1 MGVVTASWLTNREIA
16 TLVLLGALLVGIL
29 VLALR
34 KERLRNAFGGLF
46 RSFVRP
52 HILFVLVGYYGCLL
66 AAVFLAS
73 RLGLWEWGLWKPTG
87 VWMVLSGFG
96 LLFKYDEV
104 VKQPGFGWRVSVR
117 TIALVEIVSFVAD
130 VASFPLWIEIPAQAL
145 AFIAGV
151 MSAWAGDNPEHAPI
165 ARLANRYLML
175 FGVAALLAG
184 IRSAATGWENL
195 DHGLLIREF
204 LVPIW
209 LTPVALVCVYA
220 FAIYCVYEVAFKQMA
235 LVKTD
240 RNLFRQRLAVVL
252 RVSFIVSRVRVLRRV
267 GGTRFAHANGFR
279 DAWNELGEILRR
291 DERARSASVSP
302 RTSQVRAGHDRRP
315 AMDSSPLPSPSARET
330 TSEGRFAE
338 MSTDDLDP
346 NRHLAFINETETAVA
361 LLDEGIGRIA
371 SWHGGEDRRIVALHL
386 LAQGF
391 ERFLILTHALL
402 QLSSEG
408 ALPTRKQVEDEFWHD
423 LARML
428 DEIVEAGRRD
438 DTYIARP
445 AIQNDID
452 FLANDEHWREVLSV
466 LSDLCSGGRYHDL
479 DTMLDGQS
487 AWQSPMDRWQSLEM
501 AYCRTDP
508 QWLELMKSNAGKF
521 HRQWYPALAAKQTE
535 TLQRAARGVARIWT
549 LGPARAHGQKMSS
562 VIGRFL
568 FIMDDDLGAPAT

>member
-1 MGVVTASWLTNREIA
+1 MTAASLTNREIA
-16 TLVLLGALLVGIL
+16 TLVLLGVLLVGIF

-34 KERLRNAFGGLF
+34 KESLRGAFGSLF
-46 RSFVRP
+46 RGFVQP
-52 HILFVLVGYYGCLL
+52 QILFVLVWYYGCLS
-66 AAVFLAS
+66 AALFLAS

-87 VWMVLSGFG
+87 MWLVLSGFG

-104 VKQPGFGWRVSVR
+104 IKQPGFGWRVSIR

-130 VASFPLWIEIPAQAL
+130 LASFPLWVEIPAQAL

-151 MSAWAGDNPEHAPI
+151 MSAWVGDNPEHAPV

-175 FGVAALLAG
+175 FGVVALLAG
-184 IRSAATGWENL
+184 IRRAATDWEDL

-235 LVKTD
+235 LVETD
-240 RNLFRQRLAVVL
+240 RNLFRQRFAVVL
-252 RVSFIVSRVRVLRRV
+252 RTSCRVSRVRVLRRA

-279 DAWNELGEILRR
+279 DAWNELGKILRQ
-291 DERARSASVSP
+291 EKRAQSAVASP
-302 RTSQVRAGHDRRP
+302 RPNRVRVRRDRRS
-315 AMDSSPLPSPSARET
+315 AMDSSPLPAASARET
-330 TSEGRFAE
+330 TGEGRLAE
-338 MSTDDLDP
+338 MSADDLDP
-346 NRHLAFINETETAVA
+346 NRYLAFVTETETAVA

-371 SWHGGEDRRIVALHL
+371 SWDGGEDRRIVALHL
-386 LAQGF
+386 LAQGV
-391 ERFLILTHALL
+391 ERFLILTLALV

-408 ALPTRKQVEDEFWHD
+408 AFPTRKQVQDEFRHD
-423 LARML
+423 LTRML

-438 DTYIARP
+438 GTYIARP

-452 FLANDEHWREVLSV
+452 FLTNDEHWREMLSV

-479 DTMLDGQS
+479 DTMLEGQS
-487 AWQSPMDRWQSLEM
+487 AWQSPMDRWESLEM
-501 AYCRTDP
+501 TYCRTDP
-508 QWLELMKSNAGKF
+508 RWLGLMESNTVKF
-521 HRQWYPALAAKQTE
+521 QQQWYPALAAKQTE
-535 TLQRAARGVARIWT
+535 TLQRAARGVARMWT
-549 LGPARAHGQKMSS
+549 LGPARAHGQQMSG

-568 FIMDDDLGAPAT
+568 FIMDDDLGAPVT